1 VATTVPIDAQISAFM
16 QCLPWMC
23 SNIRRSPRSICD
35 CHIGTARFVV
45 SEMNDRDWLAQRFE
59 QERPQ
64 LRRIAYRMLGT
75 LDEADD
81 AVQEAWIR
89 LNRTDQS
96 TVENLGAWLTTVVGR
111 VAIDMLRSRNAR
123 REDFVGSWL
132 AEPIVY
138 VDESATPEEEALISD
153 GVGLALLAVLETLAP
168 PERLAFVLHD
178 MFAMPFDEIS
188 VIVGR
193 SPAATRQLAS
203 RARRRVQGAR
213 AMPDVDLDEQR
224 RVVDAFIAA
233 SREGDFDALIT
244 LLDPDVV
251 LRVDAGPGSKLT
263 QPPVH
268 GAEAVASEA
277 ARWAGMAPQ
286 ARPAIVNGVAGAII
300 GKPGRPFAVVAVT
313 VVDGRIAEMDFVLDP
328 AKLARIDM

>member
-1 VATTVPIDAQISAFM
+1 
-16 QCLPWMC
+16 
-23 SNIRRSPRSICD
+23 
-35 CHIGTARFVV
+35 
-45 SEMNDRDWLAQRFE
+45 MNDRNWLAQRFE

-89 LNRTDQS
+89 LSRTDES

-111 VAIDMLRSRNAR
+111 VAIDMLRSRNAK
-123 REDFVGSWL
+123 REEFVGSWL

-138 VDESATPEEEALISD
+138 VDDSASPEEEALISD
-153 GVGLALLAVLETLAP
+153 GVGLALLAVLDTLRP

-178 MFAMPFDEIS
+178 MFAMPFDEIAA
-188 VIVGR
+188 IVGR
-193 SPAATRQLAS
+193 SPAATRQLAT

-213 AMPDVDLDEQR
+213 ATPDVDLDEQR

-268 GAEAVASEA
+268 GAEAVAREA
-277 ARWAGMAPQ
+277 GRWAQMAPH
-286 ARPAIVNGVAGAII
+286 ARPAIVNGVAGAVI
-300 GKPGRPFAVVAVT
+300 GRPGHLFAVAAIT
-313 VVDGRIAEMDFVLDP
+313 VVDGRITEMDFVLDP
-328 AKLARIDM
+328 AKLTRIGL